1 MNGKLQELLHII
13 ICMIIV
19 LRTESSYVD
28 ITYVES
34 AVAKGAVCLDGSPPA
49 YHLDKGSGDGTN
61 NWLIHL
67 EVVLLDI
74 FLFHCNIIRI
84 SKIGTGGGW
93 CNNVTTCISRANGH
107 LGSSKHMS
115 NRTMFFGI
123 ANNDPQFNPDFYNWN
138 RVVVR
143 YCDGASF
150 TGDIEAVDPATNLYY
165 RGARVFV
172 AVMEDLLD
180 KGMKNAKNVILTGC
194 SAGGLASMLHC
205 DRFKDLLP
213 MGTNVKCMADAGFFL
228 NVKDV
233 SGNRRFEDFINDV
246 VETHGSAKNLP
257 LSCTSKM
264 KPGLYYFTISLYNLS
279 KFDDKWT
286 KFLQCFFPQQVVQEI
301 QTPLFIVN
309 AAYDAWQVSIYYIK
323 NVLAPAIA
331 DPSGIWY
338 NCTTDIRNCST
349 AQLQTLHG
357 FRKEFLNEFS
367 AIGTSITRGYFINS
381 CFAHCQT
388 EMQITCLQTIAKA
401 VGDWFFDRSP
411 FQTIDC
417 PYPCDK
423 TCNNLVLQP
432 QKDSIA

>member
-1 MNGKLQELLHII
+1 
-13 ICMIIV
+13 MIIV

-67 EVVLLDI
+67 E
-74 FLFHCNIIRI
+74 
-84 SKIGTGGGW
+84 GGGW

-264 KPGLYYFTISLYNLS
+264 KPGL
-279 KFDDKWT
+279 
-286 KFLQCFFPQQVVQEI
+286 CFFPQQVVQEI

-309 AAYDAWQVSIYYIK
+309 AAYDAWQIK

-388 EMQITCLQTIAKA
+388 EMQITWFKPNSPKLNNKTIAKA

>member
-67 EVVLLDI
+67 E
-74 FLFHCNIIRI
+74 
-84 SKIGTGGGW
+84 GGGW

-123 ANNDPQFNPDFYNWN
+123 ASNEPQFNPDFYNWN

-165 RGARVFV
+165 RGAKVFV

-264 KPGLYYFTISLYNLS
+264 KPGL
-279 KFDDKWT
+279 
-286 KFLQCFFPQQVVQEI
+286 CFFPQQVVQEI

-309 AAYDAWQVSIYYIK
+309 AAYDAWQQIK

-349 AQLQTLHG
+349 TQLQTLHG

-388 EMQITCLQTIAKA
+388 EMQITWFKPNSPKLNNKTIAKA

>member
-1 MNGKLQELLHII
+1 
-13 ICMIIV
+13 
-19 LRTESSYVD
+19 
-28 ITYVES
+28 
-34 AVAKGAVCLDGSPPA
+34 
-49 YHLDKGSGDGTN
+49 
-61 NWLIHL
+61 
-67 EVVLLDI
+67 
-74 FLFHCNIIRI
+74 
-84 SKIGTGGGW
+84 
-93 CNNVTTCISRANGH
+93 
-107 LGSSKHMS
+107 
-115 NRTMFFGI
+115 
-123 ANNDPQFNPDFYNWN
+123 
-138 RVVVR
+138 
-143 YCDGASF
+143 
-150 TGDIEAVDPATNLYY
+150 
-165 RGARVFV
+165 
-172 AVMEDLLD
+172 MEELLD

-264 KPGLYYFTISLYNLS
+264 KPAL
-279 KFDDKWT
+279 
-286 KFLQCFFPQQVVQEI
+286 CFFPQQVVQEI

-309 AAYDAWQVSIYYIK
+309 AAYDAWQIK

-349 AQLQTLHG
+349 AQLQTLHE

-388 EMQITCLQTIAKA
+388 EMQITWFKPNSPKLHNKTIAKA

-417 PYPCDK
+417 PYPCDN
-423 TCNNLVLQP
+423 TCHNLVLQP

>member
-49 YHLDKGSGDGTN
+49 YHLDKGSDDGTN

-67 EVVLLDI
+67 E
-74 FLFHCNIIRI
+74 
-84 SKIGTGGGW
+84 GGGW

-123 ANNDPQFNPDFYNWN
+123 ASNEPQFNPDFYNWN

-264 KPGLYYFTISLYNLS
+264 KPGL
-279 KFDDKWT
+279 
-286 KFLQCFFPQQVVQEI
+286 CFFPQQVVQEI

-309 AAYDAWQVSIYYIK
+309 AAYDAWQIK

-388 EMQITCLQTIAKA
+388 EMQITWFKPNSPKLNNKTIAKA